1 MRCCLVMHVYWVWG
15 LFQRISFFIVFPKF
29 KKKKNLHIN
38 CLELLTISIAMKIWG
53 KQFGGKKVLV
63 YCDNEAS
70 VKVLNSGF
78 TKDEFMQC
86 CLREICFIAPT
97 HEFEIRAYC
106 WERKSN
112 S

>member
-1 MRCCLVMHVYWVWG
+1 MFIGYGGYFKESVFH
-15 LFQRISFFIVFPKF
+15 IVFLEFLRKT
-29 KKKKNLHIN
+29 NLHIN

-86 CLREICFIAPT
+86 CLR
-97 HEFEIRAYC
+97 
-106 WERKSN
+106 
-112 S
+112 

>member
-1 MRCCLVMHVYWVWG
+1 
-15 LFQRISFFIVFPKF
+15 
-29 KKKKNLHIN
+29 
-38 CLELLTISIAMKIWG
+38 MKIWG

-86 CLREICFIAPT
+86 CLREICFIET
-97 HEFEIRAYC
+97 RGKLYE
-106 WERKSN
+106 KTDSLK
-112 S
+112 

>member
-1 MRCCLVMHVYWVWG
+1 
-15 LFQRISFFIVFPKF
+15 
-29 KKKKNLHIN
+29 
-38 CLELLTISIAMKIWG
+38 MKIWG

-86 CLREICFIAPT
+86 CLR
-97 HEFEIRAYC
+97 
-106 WERKSN
+106 
-112 S
+112 